1 MNYFEHFGIQMSF
14 LIDEGDLKKRYLA
27 MSRKLHP
34 DFYTLDDHITQEII
48 LEKSSLNN
56 EAYKVLKNPMS
67 RMKYILELTGNLEA
81 EGEQSIPQDFLMEMM
96 EINESLME
104 FSMDPN
110 PEDETR
116 MREEIASIEEGLKA
130 DVEPVI
136 KEFETD
142 PDSTDLTIVKDF
154 YFKSKY
160 LLRLKE
166 NLDKF
171 ATPD

>member
-1 MNYFEHFGIQMSF
+1 MSF
-14 LIDEGDLKKRYLA
+14 LIDEVDLKKRFLA

-34 DFYTLDDHITQEII
+34 DFYTLDDRITQEII

-56 EAYKVLKNPMS
+56 EAYKVLKDPMS
-67 RMKYILELTGNLEA
+67 RMKYILEVTGHLEP
-81 EGEQSIPQDFLMEMM
+81 EGDQSIPQAFLMEMM

-104 FSMDPN
+104 LSMDPN

-116 MREEIASIEEGLKA
+116 LRNEIASIETQLNA
-130 DVEPVI
+130 DVEPLF
-136 KEFETD
+136 KEYEIA
-142 PDSTDLTIVKDF
+142 PDSTDLTIVKEF

-171 ATPD
+171 ASR

>member
-1 MNYFEHFGIQMSF
+1 MSF

-34 DFYTLDDHITQEII
+34 DFYTLQDHITQEII

-56 EAYKVLKNPMS
+56 EAYKVLKDPMS
-67 RMKYILELTGNLEA
+67 RVKYILEVTGHLEP
-81 EGEQSIPQDFLMEMM
+81 EGDQSIPQEFLMEMM

-104 FSMDPN
+104 LSMDPN
-110 PEDETR
+110 PEDEASLR
-116 MREEIASIEEGLKA
+116 KKIASIEDQLKVE
-130 DVEPVI
+130 VEPVF
-136 KEFETD
+136 KEFETSAY
-142 PDSTDLTIVKDF
+142 STDLTIVKEF

-171 ATPD
+171 ASPD